1 MSRQWV
7 WFVPHDI
14 PGLVQ
19 LFGNNETFINILNEF
34 IGDSRSPK
42 DGGKWKYGTFLAN
55 GWYWAG
61 NEPDLLAPWLFP
73 FAGAQYLTAYWTRY
87 LVNNVYTA
95 NGKSGLPGN
104 DDYGTMSSWLI
115 WGLIGFYPMA
125 GTEQYIVGSPSF
137 NNITINRKEEYGL
150 SNIHIIAY
158 NNTSV
163 DNVYVKKL
171 IVNGEIREVGGD
183 EPFIYWNDLNRVN
196 GEDVWL
202 EFYMSDTF
210 LEREE

>member
-1 MSRQWV
+1 MKIFDCFMFYDEKILLEIR
-7 WFVPHDI
+7 
-14 PGLVQ
+14 L
-19 LFGNNETFINILNEF
+19 NILNEF

-137 NNITINRKEEYGL
+137 NNITINRKEEGGL
-150 SNIHIIAY
+150 MFHTATTWSSITSSILKCHIKICHFISY
-158 NNTSV
+158 NFW
-163 DNVYVKKL
+163 
-171 IVNGEIREVGGD
+171 VN
-183 EPFIYWNDLNRVN
+183 FIDYYI
-196 GEDVWL
+196 
-202 EFYMSDTF
+202 FF
-210 LEREE
+210 C